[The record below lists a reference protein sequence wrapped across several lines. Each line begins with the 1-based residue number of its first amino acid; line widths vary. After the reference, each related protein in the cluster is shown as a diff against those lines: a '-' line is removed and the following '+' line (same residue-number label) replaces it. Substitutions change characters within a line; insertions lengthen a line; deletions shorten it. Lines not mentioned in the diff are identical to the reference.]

1 MARFQYTY
9 QKIVDLK
16 TSEKS
21 QAEWQLSVVIGKLNN
36 EERSLQQLRE
46 ERATWANRLGAASNE
61 AVSLSELVAMQQYIE
76 HLDIRIV
83 HKLADVKKAE
93 VAVETGRLVLSDKMM
108 DEKVWQKSKSN
119 ALERFRADMMVSEQN
134 ELDELATV
142 RFMYAAQ

>member
-1 MARFQYTY
+1 MARFQYAY

-36 EERSLQQLRE
+36 EEQSLQQLRQ
-46 ERATWANRLGAASNE
+46 ERASWAERLGAASSQ
-61 AVSLSELVAMQQYIE
+61 AVSLSELLAMQQYIE
-76 HLDIRIV
+76 HLDSRVV

-93 VAVETGRLVLSDKMM
+93 IAVEAGRRVLSDRMM
-108 DEKVWQKSKSN
+108 DEKVWQKTKSN
-119 ALERFRADMMVSEQN
+119 AHDRFRADMMVREQN
-134 ELDELATV
+134 ELDEIATA

>member
-36 EERSLQQLRE
+36 EEQSLQQLRE
-46 ERATWANRLGAASNE
+46 ERASWAERLGSASSE
-61 AVSLSELVAMQQYIE
+61 AVSLSDLLAMQQYIE
-76 HLDIRIV
+76 HLDSRIV

-93 VAVETGRLVLSDKMM
+93 VAVEAGRRVLSDRMM

-119 ALERFRADMMVSEQN
+119 AQDRFRAEMLVREQN
-134 ELDELATV
+134 ELDELATA